1 MLASMRRQKKMRP
14 AGITFAAKASLPMR
28 ERSSRLVHLCL
39 ERKALRSE
47 RREESLSCGTHA
59 IWATV
64 SSSMPK
70 NVMQVVGE
78 VCFSGFV

>member
-1 MLASMRRQKKMRP
+1 MLASMRRRRNMRS
-14 AGITFAAKASLPMR
+14 ARINFTAKASLPMR

-39 ERKALRSE
+39 GRKARRSE
-47 RREESLSCGTHA
+47 RREESLSCGTRT

-70 NVMQVVGE
+70 NVMQVVGK
-78 VCFSGFV
+78 VRFSGFV